1 MVGCQT
7 ITLLHLF
14 MRTAFITGATSGIG
28 KAAATR
34 LAGENYRLILCGRR
48 KEILEELAGELAQKT
63 DVYTLTFDVRNFE
76 EVQNAI
82 FRILKRKPLIKVLK

>member
-1 MVGCQT
+1 
-7 ITLLHLF
+7 

-63 DVYTLTFDVRNFE
+63 DVYTLTSMSEISKKYRMLSQAFL
-76 EVQNAI
+76 QNGK
-82 FRILKRKPLIKVLK
+82 L